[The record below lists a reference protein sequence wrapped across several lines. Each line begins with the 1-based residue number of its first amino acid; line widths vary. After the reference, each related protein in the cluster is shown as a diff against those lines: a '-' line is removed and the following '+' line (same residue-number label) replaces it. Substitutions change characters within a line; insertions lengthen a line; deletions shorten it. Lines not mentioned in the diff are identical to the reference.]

1 MHNTSLGGGLRT
13 DVSMNETHLGSERNE
28 LLDALSNSAL
38 QPNDH
43 ELLRRLADVLGI
55 TQGSRVLLIA
65 APHSEAQ
72 RVLEAAFGCRVTV
85 AGEQTLPFDDACFD
99 SAIVTRPLTRPAP
112 VVAREL
118 ARVLKPRG
126 TLGMLVYSMHRDHL
140 VDSSPVAGS
149 VPLLAAIRPAAA
161 CRAVLAEC
169 GFTAFVSMDRRRD
182 VRRSA
187 LEIYREHLLGMP
199 GPGSSDDTMAQA
211 LGLIAN
217 GAVEVTIITAEN
229 SA

>member
-1 MHNTSLGGGLRT
+1 
-13 DVSMNETHLGSERNE
+13 MNKDTQLQPERNE

-38 QPNDH
+38 RPNDH

-55 TQGSRVLLIA
+55 HKGSRVLLIG
-65 APHSEAQ
+65 APHSAAQ
-72 RVLEAAFGCRVTV
+72 KVLKATFGCKVTV
-85 AGEQTLPFDDACFD
+85 ANEHQLPLDAASFD
-99 SAIVTRPLTRPAP
+99 SAIVAGPLTRPVQ
-112 VVAREL
+112 VVGREL

-126 TLGMLVYSMHRDHL
+126 TLGILVYSLYPDQLAEESHPD
-140 VDSSPVAGS
+140 AGS

-161 CRAVLAEC
+161 YRAMLAEC

-187 LEIYREHLLGMP
+187 LEIYREHLLGKPEP
-199 GPGSSDDTMAQA
+199 GNPKDAMAQA

-217 GAVEVTIITAEN
+217 GAVEVTVITAEK